1 MCHLSIKTSCRASH
15 DILLGHFELAHD
27 IFEKEVESRK
37 CKPLRVVQITDEI
50 SKWPYLSHDFISG
63 NRSCK
68 QWMKLFFQ
76 RLFVNIRRIKKSFS
90 ELFFHLRNVT
100 TVGYLNASIRIA
112 SHRRRVLV
120 LQSIR
125 HIVFAVLMLIYRS
138 KWIMIK
144 Y

>member
-1 MCHLSIKTSCRASH
+1 
-15 DILLGHFELAHD
+15 
-27 IFEKEVESRK
+27 
-37 CKPLRVVQITDEI
+37 
-50 SKWPYLSHDFISG
+50 
-63 NRSCK
+63 
-68 QWMKLFFQ
+68 MKLFFQ

-138 KWIMIK
+138 K
-144 Y
+144 